1 MCLEDFVED
10 KSDLSQVEKLLT
22 DYDDVVQLVAICKN
36 IFGCLTKKIQTKVS
50 SEEPKLPH
58 DDSAYLALE
67 KQIQKYEHDIRNH
80 IKVHLR

>member
-1 MCLEDFVED
+1 MCLEDFVEN

-36 IFGCLTKKIQTKVS
+36 IFGCLTKKIQTRLP
-50 SEEPKLPH
+50 EPKLPH
-58 DDSAYLALE
+58 DDDSAYLALE